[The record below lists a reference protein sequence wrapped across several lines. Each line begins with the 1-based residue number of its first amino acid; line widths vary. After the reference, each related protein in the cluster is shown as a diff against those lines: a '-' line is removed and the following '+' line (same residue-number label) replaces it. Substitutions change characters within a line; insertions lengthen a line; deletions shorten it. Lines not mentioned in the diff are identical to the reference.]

1 MMQMLTPQ
9 PALAGGCLRACVLAM
24 PTFGENLRRERELR
38 GVTLGEISES
48 TKISVRLLS
57 ALEADDFGKLPGGVF
72 TRSFI
77 RSYAQYLGLDEEHVL
92 AEYKRS
98 AQPGSDNDF
107 SRLAA
112 GKPLPSRTGSQPRTL
127 PWVVAAV
134 LLASGYAV
142 YRYSHRSLEVPI
154 GAAAMPV
161 ASSPSSASGTTSAT
175 PAEVQSSAGAANS
188 KTGGLTPGSTA
199 SAQEASGQQNGEFA
213 GTRPTAGA
221 AAAAGASEA
230 PNSRVQQTST
240 SATSKGADASA
251 QDAVGEG
258 DLLLQVSTN
267 DDVWL
272 AVAADGKMVFQR
284 LLPPDSVRSFRAK
297 DSFDVT
303 TGNAQGTLLTLNGEA
318 QKPLGRHGEFKK
330 VHLTRADFQTRT
342 P

>member
-1 MMQMLTPQ
+1 
-9 PALAGGCLRACVLAM
+9 M
-24 PTFGENLRRERELR
+24 PTFGEDLRREREMR
-38 GVTLGEISES
+38 GVTLEEISES

-57 ALEADDFGKLPGGVF
+57 ALEADDFTKLPGGVF

-107 SRLAA
+107 SRLTA

-154 GAAAMPV
+154 GVAAMPV
-161 ASSPSSASGTTSAT
+161 PSGPSSGGADSAALTGAQATAGT
-175 PAEVQSSAGAANS
+175 
-188 KTGGLTPGSTA
+188 
-199 SAQEASGQQNGEFA
+199 ASGQE
-213 GTRPTAGA
+213 AGA
-221 AAAAGASEA
+221 QGNGAGASEP
-230 PNSRVQQTST
+230 PNSRAQQTLAN
-240 SATSKGADASA
+240 ATSKAAEAPA
-251 QDAVGEG
+251 QTAVGEG
-258 DLLLQVSTN
+258 DLVLQVSTS

-272 AVAADGKMVFQR
+272 AVAADGKTVFQQ

-303 TGNAQGTLLTLNGEA
+303 TGNAQGTTLTLDGEA

-330 VHLTRADFQTRT
+330 VHLTRADFRERT